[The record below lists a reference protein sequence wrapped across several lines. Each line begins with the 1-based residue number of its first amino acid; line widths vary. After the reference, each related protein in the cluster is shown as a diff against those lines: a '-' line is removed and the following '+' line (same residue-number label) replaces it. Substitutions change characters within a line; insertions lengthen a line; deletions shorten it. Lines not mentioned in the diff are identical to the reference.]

1 MFITRTQLYP
11 PLRKQV
17 GRPKNEESIPIVDS
31 LLLIRNNFEIV
42 IPKPIDKGN
51 TNPRPR
57 LDETGVGILT
67 KAGKPNNKP
76 NNKPDNE
83 SMPEPSNKELP
94 DVPDL
99 IISSEKRKEYDEE
112 DDRAVKRLRALLA

>member
-1 MFITRTQLYP
+1 MI
-11 PLRKQV
+11 
-17 GRPKNEESIPIVDS
+17 I
-31 LLLIRNNFEIV
+31 
-42 IPKPIDKGN
+42 IPKPINKGN

-57 LDETGVGILT
+57 LDETRAGILT

-76 NNKPDNE
+76 NNE
-83 SMPEPSNKELP
+83 SMPEPSDKELP

-99 IISSEKRKEYDEE
+99 IISSKKRKEHDKE